1 MGKIIAKNQLL
12 WKRKDFVGSVFLG
25 VMLLILSLIINH
37 FVGAYVDRSNV
48 HAVND
53 ILLDN
58 LPVMNVNFIVNEG
71 VWLYIAIM
79 AFFAFKHPQK
89 IPFGFKSIALF
100 IVVRSI
106 FVSLTHLG
114 PAPIHS
120 FLDSH
125 DFLTAIATGNDM
137 FFSGHTGMPFL
148 LALVFWNDKLARY
161 VCIFASMFFGFSMI
175 LGHLHYSI
183 DVFSAFFITYTIFA
197 IAQKLF
203 PKDYGLNSE

>member
-1 MGKIIAKNQLL
+1 MKKIIAKNQTL
-12 WKRKDFVGSVFLG
+12 WKQKEFTDSVLLG
-25 VMLLILSLIINH
+25 ILLLALSLIVNH
-37 FVGAYVDRSNV
+37 FVGAYVDKSNV

-71 VWLYIAIM
+71 VWLYISIM

-100 IVVRSI
+100 VLIRSI

-120 FLDSH
+120 FLNSH
-125 DFLTAIATGNDM
+125 DLLTSIAAGNDM

-148 LALVFWNDKLARY
+148 LALVFWDDKIARS
-161 VCIFASMFFGFSMI
+161 VSIFASLFFGFSMI

-183 DVFSAFFITYTIFA
+183 DVFSAFFITYTIFI

-203 PKDYGLNSE
+203 AKDYELS